1 MGKQSKEPQWSR
13 NKADFPLPPK
23 PSITK
28 EEGPRTKAG
37 GASKNAAYNG
47 PCCGGTR
54 KVGDFGRYTDPAS
67 GTKFYACGSCRKPLA
82 LTDEQRTRIAASKEA
97 AIDKQ
102 MLAAAAK
109 AECEYLLAHGQDED
123 VLVCPLAL

>member
-47 PCCGGTR
+47 PCC
-54 KVGDFGRYTDPAS
+54 
-67 GTKFYACGSCRKPLA
+67 
-82 LTDEQRTRIAASKEA
+82 
-97 AIDKQ
+97 
-102 MLAAAAK
+102 AAAVGAV
-109 AECEYLLAHGQDED
+109 LGQIARDPPTWCRYI
-123 VLVCPLAL
+123 LMAWCQC